1 MTRVIEISGKS
12 GHGKDCLGEILKNEL
27 ERYNQ
32 KVLITHF
39 GDPVKWFA
47 KQYFGYKG
55 VKDVNDRTILTTVGT
70 DIGRGYNENYW
81 ANIIGG
87 FIAATARKNLYDVVI
102 IPDLRFYSEHETIS
116 RYCREELMPLYT
128 IRINRFNPDG
138 TPYKNPNMTEEQLN
152 HISECELDGFL
163 PNYVIKNDGDL
174 DWLKECAH
182 TIIAQIL
189 PIYKKYKFDNSEN

>member
-1 MTRVIEISGKS
+1 MTTVIEISGKS
-12 GHGKDCLGEILKNEL
+12 GHGKDCLGQILKNEL
-27 ERYNQ
+27 ERYGQ
-32 KVLITHF
+32 RVLVTHF

-55 VKDVNDRTILTTVGT
+55 IKDTNDRTILTTVGT
-70 DIGRGYNENYW
+70 DIGRGYDQNYW

-116 RYCREELMPLYT
+116 RYCREELMPLYS
-128 IRINRFNPDG
+128 IRINRFNSDG

-152 HISECELDGFL
+152 HISECELDDFPTDFIINNDGQPETVEQAAHMIMRQIL
-163 PNYVIKNDGDL
+163 PNY
-174 DWLKECAH
+174 KE
-182 TIIAQIL
+182 
-189 PIYKKYKFDNSEN
+189 FDNLEN

>member
-1 MTRVIEISGKS
+1 MTTVIEISGKS
-12 GHGKDCLGEILKNEL
+12 GHGKDCLGQILKNEL
-27 ERYNQ
+27 ERYGQ
-32 KVLITHF
+32 RVLVTHF

-55 VKDVNDRTILTTVGT
+55 IKDTNDRTILTTVGT
-70 DIGRGYNENYW
+70 DIGRGYDQNYW

-128 IRINRFNPDG
+128 IRINRFNSDG

-152 HISECELDGFL
+152 HISECELDDFPTDFIINNDGQPETVEQAAHMIMRQIL
-163 PNYVIKNDGDL
+163 PNY
-174 DWLKECAH
+174 KE
-182 TIIAQIL
+182 
-189 PIYKKYKFDNSEN
+189 FDNLEN